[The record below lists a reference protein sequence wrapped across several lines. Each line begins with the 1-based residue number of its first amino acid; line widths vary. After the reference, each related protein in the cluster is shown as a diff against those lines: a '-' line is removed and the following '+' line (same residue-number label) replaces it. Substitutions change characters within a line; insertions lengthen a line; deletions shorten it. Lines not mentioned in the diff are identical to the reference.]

1 MAIRLNW
8 QSYKKWENPIFK
20 PNILTVVLELHIY
33 FQFVLLTKLLT
44 LFYHNWYF
52 LFNFKTP
59 FYNKNK
65 NSHVKSFLFSTFW
78 IRFAFSE
85 SKAEVV
91 VFVVVVVLVVFVVDV
106 AREVLLR
113 TFGTDT
119 LVEIGIVVHLF

>member
-1 MAIRLNW
+1 
-8 QSYKKWENPIFK
+8 
-20 PNILTVVLELHIY
+20 VL
-33 FQFVLLTKLLT
+33 FTKLLT
-44 LFYHNWYF
+44 VFYNTWYF

-65 NSHVKSFLFSTFW
+65 NSHVKSFLFSTFC

-91 VFVVVVVLVVFVVDV
+91 VFVVVVFVVVVLVVFVVDV